1 MVGTGEGMH
10 VDGDCSSELIRDPGC
25 EMRDMNAL
33 ARVPNPVSRI
43 PHLCPTFAPSSIQ
56 RERFMSDAIKH
67 ECGLAFIRLR
77 KPFSYYQQQYGTVL
91 WGLNKLYLLMEK
103 QHNRGQDGA
112 GVATVKLDVE
122 PGYPF
127 MQRIRSNA
135 PQAIADI
142 FQQIGKEIDELEQY
156 HPNIR
161 NHPGLMKGHVK
172 FLGEILLGH
181 LRYGTQ
187 GKNKLEYCHPFIN
200 RDTIPSRNLAL
211 AGNFNIVNSDELFAL
226 VGKEPHPT
234 IRFSDLAAMIEV
246 MHTFLCKEDDASPEH
261 LDIKKVL
268 RKTLPLFD
276 GGFHVA
282 GMTGNGIGFVFRDRH
297 GIRPSYYY
305 INDEVVVAASERAA
319 IRTTFNVG
327 ENEVQELMPGQVLI
341 VDEKGDIQVAQIL
354 EPGERKACS
363 FERIYFSRG
372 SDEKIYKERKALGYH
387 LSEPVLNAI
396 DHDLKNT
403 IFSFIPNTA
412 ETAFY
417 GMIKGMEEY
426 MNKIKVERIMSW
438 DKDFDQ
444 TRLEEMINRRIRI
457 EKIAIKDVKMRTFIT
472 EDSNRNEMVQHVYD
486 VTYGTVRPGED
497 TLVVI
502 DDSIVRGTT
511 LKESIIRM
519 LGRLKPKR
527 IIVVS
532 SSPQIRYP
540 DCYGID
546 MSKMGDFIAFNAAV
560 ELMKER
566 GKMDCLKEMLDRCKE
581 LQRTGQLHSEN
592 VVQKLYKQFTAEE
605 ISARIAQLITPAGLD
620 IPVDVI
626 FQKIEDLHKAC
637 PSNLGDWY
645 FTGNYPTPGG
655 NKVVNKAFMN
665 YMEGKNVRGY

>member
-1 MVGTGEGMH
+1 
-10 VDGDCSSELIRDPGC
+10 
-25 EMRDMNAL
+25 
-33 ARVPNPVSRI
+33 
-43 PHLCPTFAPSSIQ
+43 
-56 RERFMSDAIKH
+56 
-67 ECGLAFIRLR
+67 
-77 KPFSYYQQQYGTVL
+77 
-91 WGLNKLYLLMEK
+91 MEK

-112 GVATVKLDVE
+112 GIATVKLDVE

-127 MQRIRSNA
+127 MNRLRSNA
-135 PQAIADI
+135 QQAIADI
-142 FQQIGKEIDELEQY
+142 FQQIGKEIEELEKY
-156 HPNIR
+156 HPDIKS
-161 NHPGLMKGHVK
+161 HPGLMKGHVA
-172 FLGEILLGH
+172 FLGELLLGH

-200 RDTIPSRNLAL
+200 RDTIPARNLAL
-211 AGNFNIVNSDELFAL
+211 AGNFNIVNSDELYTL
-226 VGKEPHPT
+226 IGKEPHPNV
-234 IRFSDLAAMIEV
+234 RFSDLAAMIEL
-246 MHTFLCKEDDASPEH
+246 MHTHLCEEDETSPEKM
-261 LDIKKVL
+261 DIKKVL
-268 RKTLPLFD
+268 QKTLPHLD
-276 GGFHVA
+276 GGFHV
-282 GMTGNGIGFVFRDRH
+282 GGVTGNGIGFVFRDAH

-327 ENEVQELMPGQVLI
+327 ENEVQELKPGQALI
-341 VDEKGDIQVAQIL
+341 VSETGEIEIAQIL
-354 EPGERKACS
+354 EPKERKACS

-372 SDEKIYKERKALGYH
+372 SDEKIYKERKTLGYN
-387 LSEPVLNAI
+387 LSEPVLHAI

-417 GMIKGMEEY
+417 GMLKGMENY
-426 MNKIKVERIMSW
+426 LNKVKLERILSW
-438 DKDFDQ
+438 GKDYDDEK
-444 TRLEEMINRRIRI
+444 LAEMINRRIRV

-472 EDSNRNEMVQHVYD
+472 EDVSRNEMVQHVYD
-486 VTYGTVRPGED
+486 ITYGTVRPGLD

-519 LGRLKPKR
+519 LGRLQPKG
-527 IIVVS
+527 IVVVS

-560 ELMKER
+560 ELLKER
-566 GKMDCLKEMLDRCKE
+566 NKYSLLNDLLDKCKE
-581 LQRTGQLHSEN
+581 LESNNQLETEN
-592 VVQKLYKQFTAEE
+592 VVKQLYKQFTAEE
-605 ISARIAQLITPAGLD
+605 ISSKIAKLITPPGLD
-620 IPVDVI
+620 IPVKVI
-626 FQKIEDLHKAC
+626 FQTIEDLHKAC
-637 PSNLGDWY
+637 PGNLGDWY

>member
-1 MVGTGEGMH
+1 
-10 VDGDCSSELIRDPGC
+10 
-25 EMRDMNAL
+25 
-33 ARVPNPVSRI
+33 
-43 PHLCPTFAPSSIQ
+43 
-56 RERFMSDAIKH
+56 MSDPIKH

-77 KPFSYYQQQYGTVL
+77 KSFSYYQQQYGTVL

-112 GVATVKLDVE
+112 GIASVKLNVE

-127 MQRIRSNA
+127 LNRIRSNA
-135 PQAIADI
+135 PQAISDI
-142 FQQIGKEIDELEQY
+142 FQQIGKEVEELEKY
-156 HPNIR
+156 HPGIR
-161 NHPGLMKGHVK
+161 NHPGLMKGHVN
-172 FLGEILLGH
+172 FLGEVLIGH

-200 RDTIPSRNLAL
+200 RDTIPARNLAM
-211 AGNFNIVNSDELFAL
+211 AGNFNIVNAEELFTL
-226 VGKEPHPT
+226 VGKEPSAT
-234 IRFSDLAAMIEV
+234 TRFSDLAAMIELV
-246 MHTFLCKEDDASPEH
+246 HTFLCKEDEASPEQM
-261 LDIKKVL
+261 DIKKVL
-268 RKTLPLFD
+268 KKTLPLLD

-282 GMTGNGIGFVFRDRH
+282 GVTGNGIGFVFRDAH

-341 VDEKGDIQVAQIL
+341 VNEHGDIEIAQIL
-354 EPGERKACS
+354 EPKERKACS

-387 LSEPVLNAI
+387 LSKRVLDAI

-417 GMIKGMEEY
+417 GMVKGMENY
-426 MNKIKVERIMSW
+426 LNKIKIERILSW
-438 DKDFDQ
+438 GKDYD
-444 TRLEEMINRRIRI
+444 EEKLSEMVNRRIRQ
-457 EKIAIKDVKMRTFIT
+457 ERIAIKDVKMRTFIT
-472 EDSNRNEMVQHVYD
+472 EDASRNEMVQHVYD
-486 VTYGTVRPGED
+486 ITYGTVRPGQD

-546 MSKMGDFIAFNAAV
+546 MSKMGDFIAFSAAI
-560 ELMKER
+560 ELMKEQ
-566 GKMDCLKEMLDRCKE
+566 GKMDYLKELLDRCKD
-581 LQRTGQLHSEN
+581 LQRNNQLHTEN
-592 VVQKLYKQFTAEE
+592 VVQHLYKQFTTEE
-605 ISARIAQLITPAGLD
+605 ISAKIAQLITPAGLD

-626 FQKIEDLHKAC
+626 FQSIEDLHKSC
-637 PSNLGDWY
+637 PNNLGDWY
-645 FTGNYPTPGG
+645 FTGNYPTDGG
-655 NKVVNKAFMN
+655 NRVVNKAFIN
-665 YMEGKNVRGY
+665 YMEGRNVRGY

>member
-1 MVGTGEGMH
+1 
-10 VDGDCSSELIRDPGC
+10 
-25 EMRDMNAL
+25 
-33 ARVPNPVSRI
+33 
-43 PHLCPTFAPSSIQ
+43 
-56 RERFMSDAIKH
+56 MSDSIKH

-112 GVATVKLDVE
+112 GIATVKLNVE

-127 MQRIRSNA
+127 LNRIRSNA

-142 FQQIGKEIDELEQY
+142 FQQIGKEIEELEKY
-156 HPNIR
+156 HPDIKT
-161 NHPGLMKGHVK
+161 HPGLMKGHVN
-172 FLGEILLGH
+172 FLGELLLGH

-187 GKNKLEYCHPFIN
+187 GKNKMEYCHPFIN

-211 AGNFNIVNSDELFAL
+211 AGNFNIVNSDELFEL
-226 VGKEPHPT
+226 IGKEPHHT
-234 IRFSDLAAMIEV
+234 VRFSDLAAMIEL
-246 MHTFLCKEDDASPEH
+246 MHTFLCKEDEASPEKM
-261 LDIKKVL
+261 DIKKVL
-268 RKTLPLFD
+268 KKTLPLMD
-276 GGFHVA
+276 GGFHV
-282 GMTGNGIGFVFRDRH
+282 GGVTGNGIGFVFRDAH

-327 ENEVQELMPGQVLI
+327 ENEVKELMPGEALI
-341 VDEKGDIQVAQIL
+341 VDEKGQVEIAQIL
-354 EPGERKACS
+354 EPKERKACS

-372 SDEKIYKERKALGYH
+372 SDEKIYKERKALGYN
-387 LSEPVLNAI
+387 LSEPVLNTI
-396 DHDLKNT
+396 NHDLKNT

-412 ETAFY
+412 ETAFL
-417 GMIKGMEEY
+417 GMLKGMEAY
-426 MNKIKVERIMSW
+426 LNKVKVERILSW
-438 DKDFDQ
+438 GKDYD
-444 TRLEEMINRRIRI
+444 EEKLSEMVNRRIRI

-472 EDSNRNEMVQHVYD
+472 EDAGRNEMVQHVYD
-486 VTYGTVRPGED
+486 ITYGTVRPGED

-527 IIVVS
+527 IVVVS

-566 GKMDCLKEMLDRCKE
+566 GNENCLKELLEKCKD
-581 LQRTGQLHSEN
+581 LQRNNQLHTEN
-592 VVQKLYKQFTAEE
+592 VVKQLYKQFTTEE
-605 ISARIAQLITPAGLD
+605 LSAKIAQLITPAGLT

-626 FQKIEDLHKAC
+626 FQTIEDLHKSC
-637 PSNLGDWY
+637 PNNLGDWY

-655 NKVVNKAFMN
+655 NKVVNKAFIN

>member
-1 MVGTGEGMH
+1 
-10 VDGDCSSELIRDPGC
+10 
-25 EMRDMNAL
+25 
-33 ARVPNPVSRI
+33 
-43 PHLCPTFAPSSIQ
+43 
-56 RERFMSDAIKH
+56 MSDPIKH

-77 KPFSYYQQQYGTVL
+77 KSFSYYHQQYGTVM

-112 GVATVKLDVE
+112 GVAAVKLNVE

-142 FQQIGKEIDELEQY
+142 FQQIGKEVEDLEQY
-156 HPNIR
+156 HPDIR

-172 FLGEILLGH
+172 FLGELLLGH

-211 AGNFNIVNSDELFAL
+211 AGNFNIVNSDELFTL
-226 VGKEPHPT
+226 IGKEPHPN
-234 IRFSDLAAMIEV
+234 IRFSDLAAMIEL
-246 MHTFLCKEDDASPEH
+246 MQTFLCREDEQSPGKM
-261 LDIKKVL
+261 DISKVL
-268 RKTLPLFD
+268 KKTLPLFD

-282 GMTGNGIGFVFRDRH
+282 GFTGNGIGFVFRDAH

-327 ENEVQELMPGQVLI
+327 ENEVQELMPGQALI
-341 VDEKGDIQVAQIL
+341 VNEKGDIEIAQVL
-354 EPGERKACS
+354 EPKERKACS

-372 SDEKIYKERKALGYH
+372 SDEKIYRERNALGYN
-387 LSEPVLNAI
+387 LSEPVLNSI

-417 GMIKGMEEY
+417 GMLKGMEDY
-426 MNKIKVERIMSW
+426 LNKVKIEKILSW
-438 DKDFDQ
+438 GKDIDAEK
-444 TRLEEMINRRIRI
+444 LAEMVNRRIRI

-472 EDSNRNEMVQHVYD
+472 EDVSRNEMVQHVYD
-486 VTYGTVRPGED
+486 ITYGTVRAGQD

-519 LGRLKPKR
+519 LARLKPKR
-527 IIVVS
+527 IVIVS

-566 GKMDCLKEMLDRCKE
+566 GKMDCLKELLDKCKE
-581 LQRTGQLHSEN
+581 LQRNNQLHTEN
-592 VVQKLYKQFTAEE
+592 VVQQLYKQFTAEE
-605 ISARIAQLITPAGLD
+605 ISAKIAQLITPAGLD

-626 FQKIEDLHKAC
+626 FQRIEDLHKAC
-637 PSNLGDWY
+637 PNNLGDWY